1 MRCVSFANII
11 NLIDFTKLFLHFFA
25 MLDYKKFLK
34 TNGLKQVELANFLG
48 ITESAISN
56 VVKGKANLSE
66 ENLIKILENNQG
78 WDVSM
83 LQAPSGMSGNI
94 NSVVNSQNFSY
105 GHEGIPAQEFLAV
118 VKENQRQM
126 GQLIDTLAVLTS
138 KIQ

>member
-1 MRCVSFANII
+1 
-11 NLIDFTKLFLHFFA
+11 

-66 ENLIKILENNQG
+66 ENLIKILENNKG

-94 NSVVNSQNFSY
+94 NSVVNSRNFSY

>member
-1 MRCVSFANII
+1 
-11 NLIDFTKLFLHFFA
+11 

-48 ITESAISN
+48 ITESAVSN

-66 ENLIKILENNQG
+66 ENLIKILENDRG

-83 LQAPSGMSGNI
+83 LQAPAMSGNI

-105 GHEGIPAQEFLAV
+105 GQGGIPAQEFLAV

>member
-1 MRCVSFANII
+1 
-11 NLIDFTKLFLHFFA
+11 

-66 ENLIKILENNQG
+66 ENLIKILENDRG

-83 LQAPSGMSGNI
+83 LQTPGMSANI

-105 GHEGIPAQEFLAV
+105 GQGGIPAQEFLAV

>member
-1 MRCVSFANII
+1 MKG
-11 NLIDFTKLFLHFFA
+11 LIRSLYWVFSSILKLL
-25 MLDYKKFLK
+25 YEKFLK

-66 ENLIKILENNQG
+66 ENLIKILENDRG

-83 LQAPSGMSGNI
+83 LQAPGMSGNI

-105 GHEGIPAQEFLAV
+105 GQGGIPAQEFLAV